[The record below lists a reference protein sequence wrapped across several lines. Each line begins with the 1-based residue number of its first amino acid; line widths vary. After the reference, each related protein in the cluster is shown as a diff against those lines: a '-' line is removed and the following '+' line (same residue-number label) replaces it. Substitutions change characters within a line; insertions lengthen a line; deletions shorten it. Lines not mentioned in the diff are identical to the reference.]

1 MWKCH
6 KCGKPVYFAERK
18 QSLGYDWHPECL
30 RCEECGK
37 RLNPGQHAE
46 HKGVPYCHVPCYGA
60 LFGPQLFGHGT
71 RVESHKSY
79 GVKGAQ
85 KPVAAQANG
94 PALPRDH
101 LESKLK
107 VYNQFY
113 DNKSLEIRSREV
125 NNRLVLEGPLRVF
138 WGVQG
143 VIHLKEDDDQRTF
156 IVRKRNSCRTSKAAD
171 ESCSDKENEAS
182 DSVAPPTT
190 TASEM
195 DPLSTDISLSESMTF
210 DSCSLN
216 EISELPTTPED
227 ASAITSG
234 SGQLVNG
241 KPNANNDEEDITST
255 DSSSTLIGSGTEAI
269 TASTSCASSTLPSKL
284 DNLEKLEWDDI
295 DDLLQVERRHSEK
308 DKIYG
313 TMPVKLPSSSSQS
326 SSESSP
332 SKTCTDSTSSTN
344 TQNNQINSASSP
356 TTTTNTT
363 TSSSSDNFMTA
374 TGSLTTNT
382 NTQNTST
389 VSTSN
394 TTLEDYKTSDDT
406 TLKPMDFEDFKR
418 SVHQDYVNGANSFQ
432 EPNDDT
438 LKRNQPI
445 DPSRINDSLKFYGE
459 NSAMS
464 KSFNCE
470 HALRSIDPTLIN
482 DTMHLRSSVDSSR
495 SSQRQYA
502 LQKSGSAF
510 ASTAPSREQHKPYEQ
525 GRQLFEKGINRSKSG
540 PSCFVYSDSDDD
552 DDDATLRPHRLATV
566 RRSDVPPRYI
576 QIQMNCYPKEGGRG
590 GANAGAVGS
599 ENESS
604 RADASSV
611 LSGAVAGDE
620 LTQTDELYTATEGR
634 DAADGIETAANE
646 AGLHVNEDGVVLR
659 RPPRT
664 GAAAIKRR
672 SGNRRSRTKLK
683 RRCSINGHF
692 YNRETSFFTP
702 PYGSQM
708 SVWVS
713 SLVTTQEVI
722 NLVLEKYKVDSAPEN
737 FSLFIVRDN
746 GEQKR
751 LKDNEYPL
759 ITRITLGPHEDV
771 ARLFLVDARKTDE
784 ISNEVA
790 QFLNLSL
797 PECRAI
803 LDQYDQELARE
814 VVKVKERYAELR
826 RRIVSRMES
835 LKVHL

>member
-6 KCGKPVYFAERK
+6 KCGKPVFFAERK

-85 KPVAAQANG
+85 KPAGAQANG
-94 PALPRDH
+94 PTLPRDH

-125 NNRLVLEGPLRVF
+125 NNRLVLEGALRVY

-156 IVRKRNSCRTSKAAD
+156 VVRKRNSCRVSKAAN
-171 ESCSDKENEAS
+171 ESSSDKENEVS
-182 DSVAPPTT
+182 ESLAPPTT
-190 TASEM
+190 TTGEV
-195 DPLSTDISLSESMTF
+195 DQLSTDVSLSESMTF

-227 ASAITSG
+227 ASANTTGNSKE
-234 SGQLVNG
+234 VTNG
-241 KPNANNDEEDITST
+241 KVSNDDEDTTTT
-255 DSSSTLIGSGTEAI
+255 DSSGTLVEAP
-269 TASTSCASSTLPSKL
+269 TASTSCVSSTLPSKL
-284 DNLEKLEWDDI
+284 DNLEKLDWDDI
-295 DDLLQVERRHSEK
+295 DDLLQVERRHNEK
-308 DKIYG
+308 DRIYE
-313 TMPVKLPSSSSQS
+313 TMPVKLPSSQS
-326 SSESSP
+326 SSDSSP
-332 SKTCTDSTSSTN
+332 SKTSTDNTSTTTESSST
-344 TQNNQINSASSP
+344 QSA
-356 TTTTNTT
+356 TTD
-363 TSSSSDNFMTA
+363 SSSSDNFMTA
-374 TGSLTTNT
+374 TGSLTANT
-382 NTQNTST
+382 NTQNTTT
-389 VSTSN
+389 VTTTE
-394 TTLEDYKTSDDT
+394 TTLDNYETSDDA

-418 SVHQDYVNGANSFQ
+418 SVHQDYVNGTNSFK

-445 DPSRINDSLKFYGE
+445 DPSRIHDSLKLYGE
-459 NSAMS
+459 NSVMS

-482 DTMHLRSSVDSSR
+482 DTMNLRSSVCSPR

-502 LQKSGSAF
+502 LQKSGSAS
-510 ASTAPSREQHKPYEQ
+510 ATTAAPKKPYQQ

-552 DDDATLRPHRLATV
+552 DDEATLRPQRLATI

-576 QIQMNCYPKEGGRG
+576 QIQMDCYPKE
-590 GANAGAVGS
+590 NAAAAS
-599 ENESS
+599 EGESS
-604 RADASSV
+604 RADAPSIT
-611 LSGAVAGDE
+611 SGAAAGDE
-620 LTQTDELYTATEGR
+620 LTQTEELFTASEGVG
-634 DAADGIETAANE
+634 AGA
-646 AGLHVNEDGVVLR
+646 AGLHVTEDGVVLR

-683 RRCSINGHF
+683 RRCSINGHY

-713 SLVTTQEVI
+713 SMVTTTEVI
-722 NLVLEKYKVDSAPEN
+722 NLVLEKYKVDSAAEN

-751 LKDNEYPL
+751 LKDDEYPL
-759 ITRITLGPHEDV
+759 ITRVTLGPHEDV
-771 ARLFLVDARKTDE
+771 ARMFLVDARKTDE

-803 LDQYDQELARE
+803 LERYDQEVARE
-814 VVKVKERYAELR
+814 VAKIKER
-826 RRIVSRMES
+826 
-835 LKVHL
+835 

>member
-6 KCGKPVYFAERK
+6 KCGKPVFFAERK

-85 KPVAAQANG
+85 KPAGAQANG
-94 PALPRDH
+94 PTLPRDH

-125 NNRLVLEGPLRVF
+125 NNRLVLEGALRVY

-156 IVRKRNSCRTSKAAD
+156 VVRKRNSCRVSKAAN
-171 ESCSDKENEAS
+171 ESSSDKENEVS
-182 DSVAPPTT
+182 ESLAPPTT
-190 TASEM
+190 TTGEV
-195 DPLSTDISLSESMTF
+195 DQLSTDVSLSESMTF

-227 ASAITSG
+227 ASANTTGNSKE
-234 SGQLVNG
+234 VTNG
-241 KPNANNDEEDITST
+241 KVSNDDEDTTTT
-255 DSSSTLIGSGTEAI
+255 DSSGTLVEAP
-269 TASTSCASSTLPSKL
+269 TASTSCVSSTLPSKL
-284 DNLEKLEWDDI
+284 DNLEKLDWDDI
-295 DDLLQVERRHSEK
+295 DDLLQVERRHNEK
-308 DKIYG
+308 DRIYE
-313 TMPVKLPSSSSQS
+313 TMPVKLPSSQS
-326 SSESSP
+326 SSDSSP
-332 SKTCTDSTSSTN
+332 SKTSTDNTSTTTESSST
-344 TQNNQINSASSP
+344 QSA
-356 TTTTNTT
+356 TTD
-363 TSSSSDNFMTA
+363 SSSSDNFMTA
-374 TGSLTTNT
+374 TGSLTANT
-382 NTQNTST
+382 NTQNTTT
-389 VSTSN
+389 VTTTE
-394 TTLEDYKTSDDT
+394 TTLDNYETSDDA

-418 SVHQDYVNGANSFQ
+418 SVHQDYVNGTNSFK

-445 DPSRINDSLKFYGE
+445 DPSRIHDSLKLYGE
-459 NSAMS
+459 NSVMS

-482 DTMHLRSSVDSSR
+482 DTMNLRSSVCSPR

-502 LQKSGSAF
+502 LQKSGSAS
-510 ASTAPSREQHKPYEQ
+510 ATTAAPKKPYQQ

-552 DDDATLRPHRLATV
+552 DDEATLRPQRLATI

-576 QIQMNCYPKEGGRG
+576 QIQMDCYPKE
-590 GANAGAVGS
+590 NAAAAS
-599 ENESS
+599 EGESS
-604 RADASSV
+604 RADAPSIT
-611 LSGAVAGDE
+611 SGAAAGDE
-620 LTQTDELYTATEGR
+620 LTQTEELFTASEGVG
-634 DAADGIETAANE
+634 AGA
-646 AGLHVNEDGVVLR
+646 AGLHVTEDGVVLR

-683 RRCSINGHF
+683 RRCSINGHY

-713 SLVTTQEVI
+713 SMVTTTEVI
-722 NLVLEKYKVDSAPEN
+722 NLVLEKYKVDSAAEN

-751 LKDNEYPL
+751 LKDDEYPL
-759 ITRITLGPHEDV
+759 ITRVTLGPHEDV
-771 ARLFLVDARKTDE
+771 ARMFLVDARKTDE

-803 LDQYDQELARE
+803 LERYDQEVARE
-814 VVKVKERYAELR
+814 VAKIKERYAELR

>member
-6 KCGKPVYFAERK
+6 KCGKPVFFAERK

-79 GVKGAQ
+79 GAAKTGF
-85 KPVAAQANG
+85 KPPGGQVNG

-125 NNRLVLEGPLRVF
+125 NNRLILEGALRVY

-156 IVRKRNSCRTSKAAD
+156 IVRKRNSCRVSKAAD
-171 ESCSDKENEAS
+171 DSSSDKENEEAS
-182 DSVAPPTT
+182 ESVAPLTTATT
-190 TASEM
+190 TGDV
-195 DPLSTDISLSESMTF
+195 DPISTDVSLSESMTF

-227 ASAITSG
+227 ASANTTP
-234 SGQLVNG
+234 SGQQGQANQVVVNG
-241 KPNANNDEEDITST
+241 LEDEDTNTTTE
-255 DSSSTLIGSGTEAI
+255 SSSTLVEGI
-269 TASTSCASSTLPSKL
+269 TSSTSCASITLPSKL
-284 DNLEKLEWDDI
+284 DKLEKLDWDDI
-295 DDLLQVERRHSEK
+295 DELLQVERRHNDK
-308 DKIYG
+308 DKIYE
-313 TMPVKLPSSSSQS
+313 TMPVKLPSSSSLS
-326 SSESSP
+326 SSDSSP
-332 SKTCTDSTSSTN
+332 TKTSTDSTT
-344 TQNNQINSASSP
+344 
-356 TTTTNTT
+356 TT
-363 TSSSSDNFMTA
+363 TSSTSTDNFMTA
-374 TGSLTTNT
+374 TGSLTSNT
-382 NTQNTST
+382 NTQNTTT
-389 VSTSN
+389 VSTTN
-394 TTLEDYKTSDDT
+394 TTLDTSAATNYETSDDA

-432 EPNDDT
+432 EPNEGT

-445 DPSRINDSLKFYGE
+445 DPSRIHDSLKLYGE
-459 NSAMS
+459 NSVMS

-470 HALRSIDPTLIN
+470 HALRSIDPSFIN
-482 DTMHLRSSVDSSR
+482 DTIHLRSSIDSPSR
-495 SSQRQYA
+495 SSQRKYA
-502 LQKSGSAF
+502 LQKSGSASA
-510 ASTAPSREQHKPYEQ
+510 ASTTASDKQAKPSHQP

-552 DDDATLRPHRLATV
+552 DDATLRPQRLATI

-576 QIQMNCYPKEGGRG
+576 QIQMNCYPKKKGGVG
-590 GANAGAVGS
+590 GS
-599 ENESS
+599 ECES
-604 RADASSV
+604 
-611 LSGAVAGDE
+611 LTNSGAVAGDE
-620 LTQTDELYTATEGR
+620 LTQTEELYTATEGKSAR
-634 DAADGIETAANE
+634 GDAVDAGATEP
-646 AGLHVNEDGVVLR
+646 GLHVTEDGVVLR
-659 RPPRT
+659 RPPRS

-683 RRCSINGHF
+683 RRCSINGHY

-713 SLVTTQEVI
+713 SLVTTPEVI
-722 NLVLEKYKVDSAPEN
+722 NLVLEKYKVDSPPEN

-751 LKDNEYPL
+751 LRDDEYPL
-759 ITRITLGPHEDV
+759 ITRVTLGPHEDV

-803 LDQYDQELARE
+803 LDRYDQEVARE
-814 VVKVKERYAELR
+814 VAKIKERFAELR
-826 RRIVSRMES
+826 RRIVARMES

>member
-227 ASAITSG
+227 ASANTTG

-241 KPNANNDEEDITST
+241 QPNAHNDDEDITST

-269 TASTSCASSTLPSKL
+269 TASTSCVSSTLPSKL

-332 SKTCTDSTSSTN
+332 SKSCTDSTSSTN

-382 NTQNTST
+382 NTQNTTT

-394 TTLEDYKTSDDT
+394 TTLEDYKTSEDA

-552 DDDATLRPHRLATV
+552 DDATLRPHRLATV
-566 RRSDVPPRYI
+566 RRSDVPRRYI

-590 GANAGAVGS
+590 AANAGAGGS

-620 LTQTDELYTATEGR
+620 LTQTDELYTATAGR
-634 DAADGIETAANE
+634 DAADGTETAANE

-713 SLVTTQEVI
+713 SLLTTQEVI
-722 NLVLEKYKVDSAPEN
+722 NLVLEKYKVDSAAEN

-826 RRIVSRMES
+826 RRIVTRMES

>member
-79 GVKGAQ
+79 GAKAAQ
-85 KPVAAQANG
+85 KPVAAQVNG

-107 VYNQFY
+107 YYNQFY

-190 TASEM
+190 TASEV

-227 ASAITSG
+227 ASANTTG
-234 SGQLVNG
+234 SAQLPNGQSS
-241 KPNANNDEEDITST
+241 KSQSQNDEEDTTTT
-255 DSSSTLIGSGTEAI
+255 DSSSTLIGSGSEAA
-269 TASTSCASSTLPSKL
+269 TASTSCVSSTLPSKL
-284 DNLEKLEWDDI
+284 DKLEKLDWDDI
-295 DDLLQVERRHSEK
+295 DDLLQVERRHNEK
-308 DKIYG
+308 DKNYE

-332 SKTCTDSTSSTN
+332 SKTCSDSSSSSVTN
-344 TQNNQINSASSP
+344 TQNNLINSASSP
-356 TTTTNTT
+356 TT
-363 TSSSSDNFMTA
+363 SSSDNFMTA
-374 TGSLTTNT
+374 TDSLTANT

-389 VSTSN
+389 VTTTN
-394 TTLEDYKTSDDT
+394 TTLDEYKTSDDA
-406 TLKPMDFEDFKR
+406 TLKPMDYEDFKR

-432 EPNDDT
+432 EPNDGT

-445 DPSRINDSLKFYGE
+445 DPSRIHDSLKLYGE

-470 HALRSIDPTLIN
+470 HALRSIDPALIN
-482 DTMHLRSSVDSSR
+482 DTMHLRSSIDSPR

-510 ASTAPSREQHKPYEQ
+510 ASTAPSREQHKPFEQ

-552 DDDATLRPHRLATV
+552 DEATLRPHRLATV
-566 RRSDVPPRYI
+566 RRSDVPQRYI
-576 QIQMNCYPKEGGRG
+576 QIQMNCYPKEETSRG
-590 GANAGAVGS
+590 
-599 ENESS
+599 
-604 RADASSV
+604 DTSSV

-620 LTQTDELYTATEGR
+620 LTQTEELYTATEGR
-634 DAADGIETAANE
+634 GASAGDSHE

-708 SVWVS
+708 SVWVT

-722 NLVLEKYKVDSAPEN
+722 NLVLEKYKVDSAAEN

-803 LDQYDQELARE
+803 LAGYDTELSRE
-814 VVKVKERYAELR
+814 VVKIKER
-826 RRIVSRMES
+826 
-835 LKVHL
+835 

>member
-79 GVKGAQ
+79 GAKGAQ
-85 KPVAAQANG
+85 KPVAAQVNG

-107 VYNQFY
+107 FYNQFY

-125 NNRLVLEGPLRVF
+125 NNRLILEGQLRVF

-182 DSVAPPTT
+182 ESVAAPTT
-190 TASEM
+190 TASEV

-227 ASAITSG
+227 ASANATTTTG
-234 SGQLVNG
+234 SGQLLNG
-241 KPNANNDEEDITST
+241 QSNANNDDEETTNT
-255 DSSSTLIGSGTEAI
+255 DSSSTLIGSGTDAA
-269 TASTSCASSTLPSKL
+269 TASTSCVSSTLPSKL
-284 DNLEKLEWDDI
+284 DNLEKLDWDDI
-295 DDLLQVERRHSEK
+295 DDLLQVERRLSDK

-332 SKTCTDSTSSTN
+332 SKTNSDSSSSTN
-344 TQNNQINSASSP
+344 TQNNQINTASSP
-356 TTTTNTT
+356 TTTTNNT
-363 TSSSSDNFMTA
+363 TSTSSDNFMTA
-374 TGSLTTNT
+374 TDSLTANT
-382 NTQNTST
+382 NTQNTTT
-389 VSTSN
+389 VSTAN
-394 TTLEDYKTSDDT
+394 TTLDEYKTLDDA

-432 EPNDDT
+432 EPNEGT

-482 DTMHLRSSVDSSR
+482 DTMHLRSSTNSPR

-502 LQKSGSAF
+502 LQKCGSAF
-510 ASTAPSREQHKPYEQ
+510 ASTAPSREQQKPYEP
-525 GRQLFEKGINRSKSG
+525 GRHIFEKGINRSKSG

-552 DDDATLRPHRLATV
+552 DDDTTLRPQRLATM
-566 RRSDVPPRYI
+566 RRSDVPQRYI
-576 QIQMNCYPKEGGRG
+576 QIQMNCYPKEGAARCAG
-590 GANAGAVGS
+590 GA
-599 ENESS
+599 ENDSS

-620 LTQTDELYTATEGR
+620 LTQTESLYTATEGGGS
-634 DAADGIETAANE
+634 AQAETGAND
-646 AGLHVNEDGVVLR
+646 AGLHVTEDGVVLR

-683 RRCSINGHF
+683 RRCSINGHY

-722 NLVLEKYKVDSAPEN
+722 NLVLEKYKVDSAAEN

-790 QFLNLSL
+790 QFLNLSV

-803 LDQYDQELARE
+803 LDRYDQELARE
-814 VVKVKERYAELR
+814 VVKIKERYAELS
-826 RRIVSRMES
+826 RRIVARMES

>member
-79 GVKGAQ
+79 GLKGAQ
-85 KPVAAQANG
+85 KPAGAQANG
-94 PALPRDH
+94 PPLPRDH

-125 NNRLVLEGPLRVF
+125 NNRLVLEGALRVY

-143 VIHLKEDDDQRTF
+143 VIHLKEDDDQR
-156 IVRKRNSCRTSKAAD
+156 ILVRKRNSCRVSKAAN
-171 ESCSDKENEAS
+171 ESSSDKENEAS
-182 DSVAPPTT
+182 ESLAPPTST
-190 TASEM
+190 TAEV
-195 DPLSTDISLSESMTF
+195 DQLSTDVSLSESMTF

-227 ASAITSG
+227 ASANTTG
-234 SGQLVNG
+234 NG
-241 KPNANNDEEDITST
+241 KEVTNGKVSNDDEDTTTT
-255 DSSSTLIGSGTEAI
+255 DSSGTLVEAP
-269 TASTSCASSTLPSKL
+269 TASTSCVSSTLPSKL
-284 DNLEKLEWDDI
+284 DNLEKLDWDDI
-295 DDLLQVERRHSEK
+295 DDLLQVERRHNDK
-308 DKIYG
+308 DRIYE
-313 TMPVKLPSSSSQS
+313 TMPVKLPSSQS
-326 SSESSP
+326 SSDSSP
-332 SKTCTDSTSSTN
+332 SKTSTD
-344 TQNNQINSASSP
+344 
-356 TTTTNTT
+356 TTTTTESSTT
-363 TSSSSDNFMTA
+363 QSASTNSSSSDNFMTA
-374 TGSLTTNT
+374 TGSLTANT
-382 NTQNTST
+382 NTQNTTT
-389 VSTSN
+389 VST
-394 TTLEDYKTSDDT
+394 TETSLDNFETCDDT

-418 SVHQDYVNGANSFQ
+418 SVHQDYVNGTNSFK
-432 EPNDDT
+432 EPNEGT

-445 DPSRINDSLKFYGE
+445 DPSRIHDSLKLYGE
-459 NSAMS
+459 NSVMS

-470 HALRSIDPTLIN
+470 HALRSIDPALIN
-482 DTMHLRSSVDSSR
+482 DTMNLRSSVGSPR
-495 SSQRQYA
+495 STQRQYA
-502 LQKSGSAF
+502 LQKSGSAS
-510 ASTAPSREQHKPYEQ
+510 ASTVPSREQKKPYQQ

-552 DDDATLRPHRLATV
+552 DEATLRPQRLATM
-566 RRSDVPPRYI
+566 RRSDIPPRYI
-576 QIQMNCYPKEGGRG
+576 KIQMDCYPKESV
-590 GANAGAVGS
+590 AAGS
-599 ENESS
+599 EGESS
-604 RADASSV
+604 RADAPSIT
-611 LSGAVAGDE
+611 SGAAAGDE
-620 LTQTDELYTATEGR
+620 LTQTEELYTASEG
-634 DAADGIETAANE
+634 AGDGS
-646 AGLHVNEDGVVLR
+646 AGLHVTEDGVVLR

-683 RRCSINGHF
+683 RRCSINGHY

-713 SLVTTQEVI
+713 SMVTTTEVI
-722 NLVLEKYKVDSAPEN
+722 NLVLEKYKVDSSPGN

-751 LKDNEYPL
+751 LKDDEYPL
-759 ITRITLGPHEDV
+759 ITRVTLGPHEDV
-771 ARLFLVDARKTDE
+771 ARMFLVDSRKTDE

-797 PECRAI
+797 PECRSI
-803 LDQYDQELARE
+803 LERYDQEVARE
-814 VVKVKERYAELR
+814 VAKIKERYAELR

>member
-46 HKGVPYCHVPCYGA
+46 HKSVPYCHVPCYGA

-79 GVKGAQ
+79 GQKGAQ
-85 KPVAAQANG
+85 KPAGAQANG
-94 PALPRDH
+94 PTLPRDH

-125 NNRLVLEGPLRVF
+125 NNRLVLEGALRVY

-143 VIHLKEDDDQRTF
+143 MIHLKEDDDQR
-156 IVRKRNSCRTSKAAD
+156 ILVRKRNSCRVSKAAD
-171 ESCSDKENEAS
+171 ESSSDKENEAS
-182 DSVAPPTT
+182 ESLAPPTT
-190 TASEM
+190 TTGEV
-195 DPLSTDISLSESMTF
+195 DQLSTDVSLSESMTF

-227 ASAITSG
+227 ASANTTANSKE
-234 SGQLVNG
+234 VTNG
-241 KPNANNDEEDITST
+241 KVSNDDEDTTTT
-255 DSSSTLIGSGTEAI
+255 DSSGTLVEAP
-269 TASTSCASSTLPSKL
+269 TASTSCVSSTLPSKL
-284 DNLEKLEWDDI
+284 DHLEKLDWDDI
-295 DDLLQVERRHSEK
+295 DDLLQVERRHNEK
-308 DKIYG
+308 DRIYE
-313 TMPVKLPSSSSQS
+313 TMPVKLPSSQS
-326 SSESSP
+326 SSDSSP
-332 SKTCTDSTSSTN
+332 SKTSSE
-344 TQNNQINSASSP
+344 
-356 TTTTNTT
+356 TTTTTE
-363 TSSSSDNFMTA
+363 SSSTQSATTNSSSTDNFMTA
-374 TGSLTTNT
+374 TGSLTANT
-382 NTQNTST
+382 NTQNT
-389 VSTSN
+389 
-394 TTLEDYKTSDDT
+394 TTLSTTETSLDNYETCDDN

-418 SVHQDYVNGANSFQ
+418 SVHQDYVNGANSFT
-432 EPNDDT
+432 EPNEGT

-445 DPSRINDSLKFYGE
+445 DPSRIHDSLKLYGE
-459 NSAMS
+459 NSVMS

-470 HALRSIDPTLIN
+470 HALRSIDPSLIN
-482 DTMHLRSSVDSSR
+482 DTMNLRSSVDSPR
-495 SSQRQYA
+495 STQRQYA
-502 LQKSGSAF
+502 LQKSGSAS
-510 ASTAPSREQHKPYEQ
+510 ASTVTSRDQKKPYQQ

-552 DDDATLRPHRLATV
+552 DEATLRPQRLATM
-566 RRSDVPPRYI
+566 RRSDIPLRYI
-576 QIQMNCYPKEGGRG
+576 KIQMDCYPKENV
-590 GANAGAVGS
+590 AAGS
-599 ENESS
+599 EGESS
-604 RADASSV
+604 RADAPSIT
-611 LSGAVAGDE
+611 SGAAAGDE
-620 LTQTDELYTATEGR
+620 LTQTEELYTASEGVGGP
-634 DAADGIETAANE
+634 DGDGS
-646 AGLHVNEDGVVLR
+646 AGLHVTEDGVVLR

-683 RRCSINGHF
+683 RRCSINGHY

-713 SLVTTQEVI
+713 SMVTTTEVI
-722 NLVLEKYKVDSAPEN
+722 NLVLEKYKVDSSPGN

-751 LKDNEYPL
+751 LKDDEYPL
-759 ITRITLGPHEDV
+759 ITRVTLGPHEDV
-771 ARLFLVDARKTDE
+771 ARMFLVDSRKTDE

-790 QFLNLSL
+790 QFLNLSV

-803 LDQYDQELARE
+803 LERYDQEIARE
-814 VVKVKERYAELR
+814 VAKIKERYAELR

>member
-85 KPVAAQANG
+85 KPAQVNG

-113 DNKSLEIRSREV
+113 DNKSLGIRSREV
-125 NNRLVLEGPLRVF
+125 NNRLVLEGALRVY

-156 IVRKRNSCRTSKAAD
+156 VVRKRNSCRVSKAQD
-171 ESCSDKENEAS
+171 ESSSDKENEAS
-182 DSVAPPTT
+182 ESVAPPSTT
-190 TASEM
+190 TGEV
-195 DPLSTDISLSESMTF
+195 DQLSTDVSLSESMTF

-216 EISELPTTPED
+216 EISDLPTTPED
-227 ASAITSG
+227 ATANTTNNSKE
-234 SGQLVNG
+234 VPNG
-241 KPNANNDEEDITST
+241 KVSNDDEDTTTT
-255 DSSSTLIGSGTEAI
+255 DSSGTLVEAP
-269 TASTSCASSTLPSKL
+269 TASTSCVSNTLPSKL
-284 DNLEKLEWDDI
+284 DNLEKLDWDDI
-295 DDLLQVERRHSEK
+295 DDLLQVERRHNEK
-308 DKIYG
+308 DRIYE
-313 TMPVKLPSSSSQS
+313 TMPVKLPSSQS
-326 SSESSP
+326 SSDSSP
-332 SKTCTDSTSSTN
+332 SKTSTENTSTTTESSST
-344 TQNNQINSASSP
+344 QSA
-356 TTTTNTT
+356 TTTNT
-363 TSSSSDNFMTA
+363 SSSDNFMTA
-374 TGSLTTNT
+374 TGSLTSNT
-382 NTQNTST
+382 NTQNTTT
-389 VSTSN
+389 VTTTE
-394 TTLEDYKTSDDT
+394 TTLDNYETCDDA
-406 TLKPMDFEDFKR
+406 TLKPMDYEDFKR
-418 SVHQDYVNGANSFQ
+418 SVHQDYVNGANSFK

-445 DPSRINDSLKFYGE
+445 DPSRIHDSLKLYGE
-459 NSAMS
+459 NSVMS

-482 DTMHLRSSVDSSR
+482 DTMNLRSSGLDSPR
-495 SSQRQYA
+495 STQRQYA
-502 LQKSGSAF
+502 LQKSGSASA
-510 ASTAPSREQHKPYEQ
+510 ASSGPSREYRKPYQQ

-552 DDDATLRPHRLATV
+552 DDATLKPHRLATV
-566 RRSDVPPRYI
+566 RRSDIPPRYI
-576 QIQMNCYPKEGGRG
+576 QIQMDCYPKE
-590 GANAGAVGS
+590 NCTVGS

-604 RADASSV
+604 RADAPSIT
-611 LSGAVAGDE
+611 SGAAAGDE
-620 LTQTDELYTATEGR
+620 LTQTEELYTASEG
-634 DAADGIETAANE
+634 ASGAGGDGAGA
-646 AGLHVNEDGVVLR
+646 AGLHITEDGVVLR

-683 RRCSINGHF
+683 RRCSINGHY

-713 SLVTTQEVI
+713 SLITTPEVI
-722 NLVLEKYKVDSAPEN
+722 NLVLEKYKVDSRPEN

-751 LKDNEYPL
+751 LRDDEYPL
-759 ITRITLGPHEDV
+759 VTRVTLGPHEDV

-803 LDQYDQELARE
+803 LERYDEEVARE
-814 VVKVKERYAELR
+814 VAKIKERYAELR
-826 RRIVSRMES
+826 RRIVTRMES